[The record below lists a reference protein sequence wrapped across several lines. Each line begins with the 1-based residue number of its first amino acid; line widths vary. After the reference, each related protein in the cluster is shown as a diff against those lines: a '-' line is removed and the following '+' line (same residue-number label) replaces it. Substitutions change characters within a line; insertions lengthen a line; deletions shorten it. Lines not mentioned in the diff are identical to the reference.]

1 MCSLLRRGKFE
12 GSWHKCKCLCVEFAH
27 GKTIRST
34 SQILSGPVLIQWGP
48 LKGSTSVHT
57 SPLDL
62 DSTAMT
68 SEHRPYLAVLKALYD
83 YEPTSED
90 EVAIK
95 EGQVLFLIE
104 KTDDEYVYLMVVS
117 LNSS

>member
-1 MCSLLRRGKFE
+1 
-12 GSWHKCKCLCVEFAH
+12 
-27 GKTIRST
+27 
-34 SQILSGPVLIQWGP
+34 
-48 LKGSTSVHT
+48 
-57 SPLDL
+57 
-62 DSTAMT
+62 MT